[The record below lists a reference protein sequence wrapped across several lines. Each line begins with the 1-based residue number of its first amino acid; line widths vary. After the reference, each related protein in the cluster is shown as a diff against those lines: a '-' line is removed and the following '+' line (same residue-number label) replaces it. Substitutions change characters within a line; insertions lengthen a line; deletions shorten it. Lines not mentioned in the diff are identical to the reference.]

1 MEQSRME
8 QRTMSRKG
16 EEHAIDAAIP
26 RVVII
31 GEGEV
36 QPKLDGINFVRIKP
50 SINDR
55 LTLNKEFSTVLDES
69 LCSGCRLCDG
79 VCPSLTYDSEK
90 NTMVLNEISCK
101 GCGLCVSICP
111 SGALQQKQFSNGQ
124 IIALMDDI
132 LLGTVRERKVRS
144 YHCNYCHLSMADIAN
159 VKKLKYPSN
168 STVIRLMC
176 SGMMEASH
184 VLNAF
189 NYGIDG
195 VLVFGCYFG
204 DGSKP
209 SWNEHVEEKIATAK
223 DLMSLLGLDSERL
236 LLDWTS
242 ISDEKNFAKVVR
254 RFANGIMEANP

>member
-1 MEQSRME
+1 MTISKKRG
-8 QRTMSRKG
+8 T
-16 EEHAIDAAIP
+16 DAMNTTVP
-26 RVVII
+26 GVVII
-31 GEGEV
+31 GEGEI
-36 QPKLDGINFVRIKP
+36 QSRLDGINFVKIKP
-50 SINDR
+50 NIDDR
-55 LTLNKEFSTVLDES
+55 LILSKGFSTVLDEN

-111 SGALQQKQFSNGQ
+111 SGALQQRQFSNGQ

-132 LLGTVRERKVRS
+132 LLGTVGERKVKP
-144 YHCNYCHLSMADIAN
+144 YHCNSCHLSMVDIAN
-159 VKKLKYPSN
+159 VKELKYPPD

-184 VLNAF
+184 VLDAF
-189 NYGIDG
+189 KFGIHG
-195 VLVFGCYFG
+195 VLVFGCYYG
-204 DGSKP
+204 DGNKP
-209 SWNEHVEEKIATAK
+209 TWSGNVEQKVATAK

-242 ISDEKNFAKVVR
+242 ISDEKNFAKMVR
-254 RFANGIMEANP
+254 EFTNGIKELNP